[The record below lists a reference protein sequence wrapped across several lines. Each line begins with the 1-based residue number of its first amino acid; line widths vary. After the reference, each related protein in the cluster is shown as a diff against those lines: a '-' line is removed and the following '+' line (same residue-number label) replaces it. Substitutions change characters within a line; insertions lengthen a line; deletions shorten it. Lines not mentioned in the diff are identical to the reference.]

1 MLQSD
6 SILYKNARNNF
17 RGGYTVQ
24 FRKLRAS
31 GKIPQCCTARVRIL
45 KRFSIYFFCKNPRE
59 NLRVPQKSAKKAHC
73 PFWHTY

>member
-1 MLQSD
+1 MLRSD

-45 KRFSIYFFCKNPRE
+45 KTFSIYVFVKTRGKIYGCHK
-59 NLRVPQKSAKKAHC
+59 KSAL
-73 PFWHTY
+73 PFLTYLLSL